1 MTTLTPEESLAIREA
16 ARAIVAQVERVIV
29 GKKESIELLATALLA
44 GGHVLI
50 EDIPGVGK
58 TTLAK
63 AMAKA
68 VGGIFKRI
76 QFTPDLLPGDVTGL
90 AIYNQKSTEFEFTPG
105 PIFANVVLADEI
117 NRATP
122 KTQSALLEAMQESQ
136 VTIDGVTHVLPQPF
150 FVVATQ
156 NPIEY
161 RGTYPLPEA
170 QMDRFLMRLSI
181 GYPQPGEESMML
193 ARQSDSALCEKAGVQ
208 DLTSASPI
216 DAVETVLSAEEAFR
230 LQRAVACVHVA
241 QPVRDYIVAI
251 AHNTRI
257 QNDVALGISPRGSLG
272 LQRAAQATAALAGRE
287 FVTPDD
293 VKRMAIPDLAHRLTM
308 SVDSGRRQAAESLLE
323 RLLHELPI
331 PSMTR

>member
-16 ARAIVAQVERVIV
+16 ARAIVAQVERAIV
-29 GKKESIELLATALLA
+29 GKKEFIELLATALLA

-68 VGGIFKRI
+68 VGGVFKRI

-90 AIYNQKSTEFEFTPG
+90 AIYNQKTTEFVFTPG

-122 KTQSALLEAMQESQ
+122 KTQSALLEAMQEAQ
-136 VTIDGVTHVLPQPF
+136 VTTDGITRNLPQPF

-156 NPIEY
+156 NPVEY

-181 GYPQPGEESMML
+181 GYPQPGEESLML
-193 ARQSDSALCEKAGVQ
+193 ARQAESALNDNPSAQEQA
-208 DLTSASPI
+208 LASPL
-216 DAVETVLSAEEAFR
+216 DAVETVLSAEECYR
-230 LQRAVACVHVA
+230 LQCLVGRVKVA

-272 LQRAAQATAALAGRE
+272 LQRAAQAAAAIAGRE
-287 FVTPDD
+287 YVTPDD
-293 VKRMAIPDLAHRLTM
+293 VKRLVIPVLAHRLTM
-308 SVDSGRRQAAESLLE
+308 SVDSGRRQAAEALLE
-323 RLLHELPI
+323 RLMHELPI
-331 PSMTR
+331 PAVTH